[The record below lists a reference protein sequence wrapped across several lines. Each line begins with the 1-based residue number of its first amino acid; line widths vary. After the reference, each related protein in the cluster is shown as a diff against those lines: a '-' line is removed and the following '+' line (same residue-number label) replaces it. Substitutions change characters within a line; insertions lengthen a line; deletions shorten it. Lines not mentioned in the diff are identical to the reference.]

1 MEVVKEEKTMKPI
14 DQEFQYYL
22 SHQAELVREYNG
34 KYIVIKNESVIGVFD
49 SDAEAVNETVKT
61 QRLGT
66 FLLQKCEPGI
76 EIQVYHSRVA
86 FA

>member
-1 MEVVKEEKTMKPI
+1 MKPI

-22 SHQAELVREYNG
+22 SHQAELVRKYNG

-49 SDAEAVNETVKT
+49 SDGEAVNETMKT
-61 QRLGT
+61 QKLGT
-66 FLLQKCEPGI
+66 FLVQKCEPGI
-76 EIQVYHSRVA
+76 EIQVYHSRVS